1 MPFRLKVIPRRM
13 STFPDSKKLTG
24 KADNE
29 DSHGDQRWV
38 PWLYRKLFDVPWWI
52 VFLSVVA
59 IYVYT
64 SILADPVW
72 SNIFDQLREG
82 IGLSLK
88 VAGLSYLGAIGVGLL
103 LGIIRSSPP
112 KPATGFFGV
121 ILSLI
126 KLAVYQVANTYVE
139 VMRGLP
145 MLTTLVIFAFALI
158 PQIKSYMLA
167 TYQIEITFRSSSV
180 ETAIIVLALAY
191 GAFMSETF
199 RAGIQS
205 IEKGQIEASRALGL
219 TYLKTM
225 RFVVL
230 PQAIRRIL
238 PPLGNDFVS
247 MIKDSALVSVLGLR
261 DITQIAKVSS
271 GSSFRYLE
279 TYLTAAV
286 LYLTLTI
293 VLSLVVKYIERRM
306 KTVAR

>member
-1 MPFRLKVIPRRM
+1 MNII
-13 STFPDSKKLTG
+13 PDSKQPSG

-29 DSHGDQRWV
+29 EGHSDQRWI
-38 PWLYRKLFDVPWWI
+38 PWLYRKSFDVPWWAVVLFI
-52 VFLSVVA
+52 VAV
-59 IYVYT
+59 YVYT
-64 SILADPVW
+64 SIAANSIW
-72 SNIFDQLREG
+72 SNIFDQLKEG
-82 IGLSLK
+82 IGLTLR
-88 VAGLSYLGAIGVGLL
+88 VAFFSYVGAMGVGLL

-112 KPATGFFGV
+112 KPASGVFGV
-121 ILSLI
+121 ILSLV
-126 KLAVYQVANTYVE
+126 KLVVFQVANIFVE

-158 PQIKSYMLA
+158 PAIKAYMSESYG
-167 TYQIEITFRSSSV
+167 IEITFRSSSI

-205 IEKGQIEASRALGL
+205 IEKGQLEASRALGL
-219 TYLKTM
+219 NYLKTM

-261 DITQIAKVSS
+261 DITQVAKVSS